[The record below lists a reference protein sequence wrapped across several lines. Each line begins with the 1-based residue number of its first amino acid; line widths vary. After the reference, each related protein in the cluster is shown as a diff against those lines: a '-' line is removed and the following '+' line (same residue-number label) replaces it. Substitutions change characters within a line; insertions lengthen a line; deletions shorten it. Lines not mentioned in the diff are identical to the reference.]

1 MSAFG
6 FYFGMSMSLTICFA
20 DKALVQLRRKTYQ
33 GTSRDYFLE
42 DNFRELVNFLKRSD
56 LKSLVNGGEA
66 RHLLIRDGFT

>member
-1 MSAFG
+1 
-6 FYFGMSMSLTICFA
+6 MSMSLTICFA

-33 GTSRDYFLE
+33 GTSGDYFLE
-42 DNFRELVNFLKRSD
+42 DNLRDLVNFVKRSD